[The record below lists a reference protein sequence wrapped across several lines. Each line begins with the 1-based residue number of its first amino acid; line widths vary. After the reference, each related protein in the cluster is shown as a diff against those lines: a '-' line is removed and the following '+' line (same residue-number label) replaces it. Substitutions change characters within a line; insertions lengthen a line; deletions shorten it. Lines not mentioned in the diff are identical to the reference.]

1 MSLLFQER
9 WSAKVGYPP
18 APEGRTIYAVGD
30 IHGRLDLL
38 EKVQRRIDED
48 KRRPSS
54 ARAAEVYLGDYIDR
68 GSNSAGVVANLIRR
82 ARRTEAVFLR
92 GNHEQILLSFL
103 EGERCL
109 EEWRAFGGIP
119 TLLSYQVDPDLLSR
133 DVPEDEVR
141 EALAAKLP
149 SDHQQF
155 YGATAR
161 YCDAEPYLFVHAG
174 IKPAVKLEDQ
184 SLTDLLTIRAAFLDS
199 GRDFGRIVV
208 HGHTPVAEPDMRHNR
223 INIDTGAFAT
233 HSLTC
238 LKIDESGARVLAD

>member
-38 EKVQRRIDED
+38 EKVQRLIDED
-48 KRRPSS
+48 KRKPTSGRP
-54 ARAAEVYLGDYIDR
+54 AEVYLGDYIDR
-68 GSNSAGVVANLIRR
+68 GPDSAGVVSNLIRR
-82 ARRTEAVFLR
+82 ARRAETVFLR
-92 GNHEQILLSFL
+92 GNHEQILLNFI
-103 EGERCL
+103 EGESCL
-109 EEWRAFGGIP
+109 EEWAAFGGVP
-119 TLLSYQVDPDLLSR
+119 TLLSYGMDPDLLSGE
-133 DVPEDEVR
+133 VQEDEVR
-141 EALAAKLP
+141 AALISRMP
-149 SDHQQF
+149 SEHQKF
-155 YGATAR
+155 YATTAR

-174 IKPAVKLEDQ
+174 IKPSVKLKDQ

-233 HSLTC
+233 HQLTC
-238 LKIDESGARVLAD
+238 LKVDETGARVLAD